1 MTGRRAGGVGV
12 RSARIVAHST
22 LTGLMQVDL
31 VRPADCPQAIH
42 RIIPNMW
49 IIICVIHTVIPIMW
63 ITRFSIHISRHPR
76 VAQVNGV
83 RTTCRHARK
92 VYAIGRRSSVLQKKV
107 RYWSL
112 EWRLG
117 ETEKGNTVNG
127 VYAERHGLE
136 FQSPE
141 AFQVRGEGVLGG
153 IHAVGG
159 WWWFGF
165 GR

>member
-1 MTGRRAGGVGV
+1 M
-12 RSARIVAHST
+12 
-22 LTGLMQVDL
+22 
-31 VRPADCPQAIH
+31 
-42 RIIPNMW
+42 
-49 IIICVIHTVIPIMW
+49 
-63 ITRFSIHISRHPR
+63 
-76 VAQVNGV
+76 
-83 RTTCRHARK
+83 
-92 VYAIGRRSSVLQKKV
+92 LQKKV
-107 RYWSL
+107 CYRSL
-112 EWRLG
+112 KWQLG

-165 GR
+165 SR